1 MEMTLKLA
9 KNLKAKKN
17 KTKVCNLIETSKTK
31 LPTKN
36 ADI

>member
-1 MEMTLKLA
+1 MPLKLT

-31 LPTKN
+31 LPTEN